1 MHADAEDT
9 MTDREPADVEQR
21 IQSLTEKLLG
31 TFEELDFLHSLAAFL
46 ARPGEVEDLDGRL
59 LRETATIFRADT
71 GWIARR
77 GPSGALLPSAVH
89 GGNDRAAEFLSDRL
103 LVGLASEGGLPLLVD
118 DLRPTLERRGLVQKL
133 PRGIAESDL
142 PRAFLACSLSV
153 DAEVVGVIAL
163 GRRKEGEVFTAGD
176 LKLLS
181 TLAVQAALFIK
192 NAMLVQQLRA
202 EARSLGKRVE
212 RLESDARLTPDL
224 SWIRGESETMRRLAG
239 QVEKAAATDATVLLL
254 GESGTGKSLV
264 ARVLHRLSARRN
276 GPFVEINCGAIPPGL
291 IESELFGHARGAFT
305 GAGRERPG
313 LFEEAKGGTVLLDEV
328 AELPPD
334 LQVKLL
340 TVLEERRVRRVGENR
355 DREVDARVIAATNA
369 DLAAAVRRGRVREDL
384 FYRLNV
390 ISLTIP
396 PLRQRREDIL
406 PLARRFLGE
415 LARETNRRLRGFS
428 PAAEEAL
435 LAHRWPGNVR
445 ELRNVVERSLLLK
458 TSGARIERADLPPL
472 AGATRGEARVSLPSA
487 GLPEAVREYEKRL
500 LLEALEQS
508 RGVVAGAATLL
519 GISRTNLHNKLKKH
533 DLLRERKWSDS
544 RHES

>member
-1 MHADAEDT
+1 
-9 MTDREPADVEQR
+9 MTDREPADLEQR
-21 IQSLTEKLLG
+21 IQNLTEKLLG
-31 TFEELDFLHSLAAFL
+31 SFEELDFLHSLAAFL
-46 ARPGEVEDLDGRL
+46 ARPGEVEDLDGHL
-59 LRETATIFRADT
+59 LRETATIFRADL

-77 GPSGALLPSAVH
+77 GASGELVPSAVH
-89 GGNDRAAEFLSDRL
+89 GASSQAAEFLSDRL
-103 LVGLASEGGLPLLVD
+103 LVGLVNEGGLPLLVD
-118 DLRPTLERRGLVQKL
+118 DLRPTLERRGLSQKL
-133 PRGIAESDL
+133 PRGVADADL
-142 PRAFLACSLSV
+142 PRAFLACSLTV
-153 DAEVVGVIAL
+153 DAEVLGVIAL
-163 GRRKEGEVFTAGD
+163 GRRKGEAFTAGD
-176 LKLLS
+176 LKLLT
-181 TLAVQAALFIK
+181 TLALQSALFIK
-192 NAMLVQQLRA
+192 NSTLVQQLRA

-264 ARVLHRLSARRN
+264 ARVLHRLSARRS

-313 LFEEAKGGTVLLDEV
+313 LFEEAKDGTVLLDEV

-406 PLARRFLGE
+406 PLARRFLAE
-415 LARETNRRLRGFS
+415 LARETNRRMRGFS

-435 LAHRWPGNVR
+435 LAHHWPGNVR

-458 TSGARIERADLPPL
+458 SSGARIERGDLPPL
-472 AGATRGEARVSLPSA
+472 EGAARSEARVALPSA
-487 GLPEAVREYEKRL
+487 ALPEAVREYERRL
-500 LLEALEQS
+500 MLAALEQS
-508 RGVVAGAATLL
+508 RGVVAGAAALL